1 MTELI
6 NLFNIGDEMERKQ
19 KSIGVT
25 SKEELVQ
32 EGSKSV
38 FLKPKSQYP
47 NVYLVH
53 LYCLEGAIELVN
65 DTCLSDEVKQ
75 DLKFFSDEVNE
86 R

>member
-6 NLFNIGDEMERKQ
+6 NLFNIGDEIERKR

-38 FLKPKSQYP
+38 FLKLKSRYP
-47 NVYLVH
+47 NVCLVH
-53 LYCLEGAIELVN
+53 LYCLEGAIESVN
-65 DTCLSDEVKQ
+65 DTCLFDEVKQ
-75 DLKFFSDEVNE
+75 DLKNFSDELNG